1 MRRSIALVLAASLFL
16 VMAEQAQ
23 AATVEISIVNASAGF
38 DSKAAAGAFADTFRW
53 TNNDTITHTTTQNAP
68 LSLWNSGHLNGG
80 SSFSKTVNFAGSYP
94 YHCAI
99 HSSMTGTIKVR
110 LQVTPPSGSPDTTFA
125 VAVASVAA
133 PSGSVY
139 DIQRKR
145 GSGDWTAWR
154 TGITSKSVRFK
165 PNASGTWSFRS
176 RLRKTS
182 NNAKSG
188 WSPGRSISVASGS

>member
-16 VMAEQAQ
+16 VMTEQTH
-23 AATVEISIVNASAGF
+23 AATVDISIVSASAGF
-38 DSKAAAGAFADTFRW
+38 DPRVTAGAFGDTFHW

-80 SSFSKTVNFAGSYP
+80 SSFSKAINFGGSYP
-94 YHCAI
+94 YHCTI

-110 LQVTPPSGSPDTTFA
+110 IQVAPTSGSVGTTFA

-145 GSGDWTAWR
+145 GSGDWTAR
-154 TGITSKSVRFK
+154 PGSS
-165 PNASGTWSFRS
+165 RS
-176 RLRKTS
+176 
-182 NNAKSG
+182 
-188 WSPGRSISVASGS
+188 P